1 MKLKLLLIGFAALVQ
16 LSCSDSDT
24 GNAGQTPQ
32 SAAEGQNDVMP
43 LQNGLGSRPT
53 GESMR

>member
-1 MKLKLLLIGFAALVQ
+1 MRLKLLFLGLAALIQ
-16 LSCSDSDT
+16 LSCSDSNT

-43 LQNGLGSRPT
+43 IQNGLSNRPI

>member
-1 MKLKLLLIGFAALVQ
+1 MRSKLLFLGFAALMQ
-16 LSCSDSDT
+16 LSCSDSGT

-32 SAAEGQNDVMP
+32 SAAEGENDVMP
-43 LQNGLGSRPT
+43 IQNGLSSRPI

>member
-1 MKLKLLLIGFAALVQ
+1 MRLKLFFLGLAALMQ
-16 LSCSDSDT
+16 LSCSDRDT

-43 LQNGLGSRPT
+43 LQNGLSSRPI